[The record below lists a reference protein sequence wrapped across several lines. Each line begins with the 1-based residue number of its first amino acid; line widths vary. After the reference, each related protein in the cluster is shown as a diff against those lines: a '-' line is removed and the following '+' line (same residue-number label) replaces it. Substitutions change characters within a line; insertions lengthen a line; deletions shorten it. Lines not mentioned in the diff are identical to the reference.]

1 MQETPGASLVAGL
14 DAARLDRVIEKGT
27 DARVEMYSA
36 FYDPLKRPRVSDSGL
51 AGVLREAG
59 ATHVYVVGLAG
70 DYCVRCTAVDAR
82 EEGFTTYIVEEGTR
96 AVDPG
101 GWEACRAEIEGEGVK
116 VVSKDGPEVTRL
128 SGEGVKEEEEAKFQE
143 PRQ

>member
-1 MQETPGASLVAGL
+1 MQETPGAALAAEL
-14 DAARLDRVIEKGT
+14 DAARLDRVVEKGT
-27 DARVEMYSA
+27 DPRVEMYSA

-51 AGVLREAG
+51 AGVLKEAG

-82 EEGFTTYIVEEGTR
+82 AEGFTTYIVEEGTR

-101 GWEACRAEIEGEGVK
+101 GWEACRAEIEAEGVM
-116 VVSKDGPEVTRL
+116 VVSKDGPEVRRL
-128 SGEGVKEEEEAKFQE
+128 FGEEVGEEEGGKF
-143 PRQ
+143 